1 MSSDTSM
8 QRIKN
13 KNKTN
18 TPGIDLI
25 DNKNKLIIQVSSTA
39 TYTKIQ
45 NSLQKS
51 MNYSGYHFKFIS
63 ITNEPNNLTLKNYE
77 IPLGIIFEPKEDI
90 FDVNF
95 LLKIIQNLTTVKL
108 RQVYELIQQEL
119 TDTERPN
126 ITDSNLTKIIN
137 LIAEIDWSENQIQTN
152 SIPFDIE
159 DKIIFNKMSALA
171 ETIKDYSIHHF
182 RITNIYQTFDQEG
195 KTRVILS

>member
-1 MSSDTSM
+1 M
-8 QRIKN
+8 
-13 KNKTN
+13 
-18 TPGIDLI
+18 
-25 DNKNKLIIQVSSTA
+25 
-39 TYTKIQ
+39 
-45 NSLQKS
+45 
-51 MNYSGYHFKFIS
+51 
-63 ITNEPNNLTLKNYE
+63 
-77 IPLGIIFEPKEDI
+77 
-90 FDVNF
+90 
-95 LLKIIQNLTTVKL
+95 KL

-182 RITNIYQTFDQEG
+182 RITNIYQAFDQEG
-195 KTRVILS
+195 KNKSYSVLNALKGIYLRNKNNYLGDILFDKIIEEVKNKIINSRNYQEMPDEELELYVTIIVVDAFVRCKIFENPLNTNANTR

>member
-1 MSSDTSM
+1 MGLKSM
-8 QRIKN
+8 NRMLYFNNIEEKLICLACRIKSRGQLNLLELNIHSENFYRDLFNLIFDYQLENQN

-95 LLKIIQNLTTVKL
+95 LLKIIQN
-108 RQVYELIQQEL
+108 
-119 TDTERPN
+119 
-126 ITDSNLTKIIN
+126 
-137 LIAEIDWSENQIQTN
+137 
-152 SIPFDIE
+152 
-159 DKIIFNKMSALA
+159 
-171 ETIKDYSIHHF
+171 
-182 RITNIYQTFDQEG
+182 
-195 KTRVILS
+195 